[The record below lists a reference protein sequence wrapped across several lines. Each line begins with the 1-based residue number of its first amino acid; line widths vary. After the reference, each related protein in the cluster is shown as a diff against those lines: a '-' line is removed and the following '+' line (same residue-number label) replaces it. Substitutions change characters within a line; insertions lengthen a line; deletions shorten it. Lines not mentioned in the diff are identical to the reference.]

1 MVITR
6 VAPFSAARIMGVV
19 NAAFGLI
26 VGGMF
31 SLIGF
36 AGAFANVDEG
46 AGVFGA
52 LFGAAAIVL
61 LPIVYGVMGFITA
74 LIGALIFNAAA
85 GLVGGVEL
93 EVQ

>member
-6 VAPFSAARIMGVV
+6 VAPFSAARIVGVI
-19 NAAFGLI
+19 NAVFGLI

-36 AGAFANVDEG
+36 AGAFANTNEG

-61 LPIVYGVMGFITA
+61 LPIFYGVVGFVSA
-74 LIGALIFNAAA
+74 LVGSLIFNAAA
-85 GLVGGVEL
+85 GLVGGVEI